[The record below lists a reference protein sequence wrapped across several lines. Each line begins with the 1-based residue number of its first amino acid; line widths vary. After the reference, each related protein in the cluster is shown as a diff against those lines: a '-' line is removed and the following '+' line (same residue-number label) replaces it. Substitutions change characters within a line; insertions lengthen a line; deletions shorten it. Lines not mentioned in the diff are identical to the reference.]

1 MEIRY
6 WTMLGCALLAGVLAG
21 NPLLAAGPNPHWK
34 ERLRELI
41 PLYGHR
47 NWIVVADSAYPEQAR
62 EGIETI
68 VSGAGQAEVLKTVL
82 ESLSAAKHVRPIVYT
97 DAELRYVP
105 EQEAPGVSAYRQ
117 MLAGLFSAQKP
128 RQLPHEQ
135 IIARLDEAAK
145 TFRVLILKTN
155 LTIPYT
161 SVFLQLDCGYW
172 SADSEQRLRAAM
184 KGHAGK

>member
-1 MEIRY
+1 M
-6 WTMLGCALLAGVLAG
+6 
-21 NPLLAAGPNPHWK
+21 
-34 ERLRELI
+34 
-41 PLYGHR
+41 
-47 NWIVVADSAYPEQAR
+47 
-62 EGIETI
+62 
-68 VSGAGQAEVLKTVL
+68 
-82 ESLSAAKHVRPIVYT
+82 
-97 DAELRYVP
+97 
-105 EQEAPGVSAYRQ
+105 SAYRQ